1 MTHDNPDPAEALA
14 AIERAQKDV
23 HRKVGAGSWRYDI
36 TYSAVIAGMIGSQ
49 ALSMPLSAIG
59 TMLGVV
65 ALSVMLRRES
75 DRLGV
80 MVTGVSPKR
89 ARWVAFGLG
98 MVLVVMI
105 LGIIVLQHKAPST
118 AVLVAGTAAAMVLA
132 FCIALAASR
141 LWLRVYRRET
151 GVDQ

>member
-1 MTHDNPDPAEALA
+1 MTHDNPDPVEALA
-14 AIERAQKDV
+14 AIQRAQKDV

-49 ALSMPLSAIG
+49 ALGMPLSTLGVAIG
-59 TMLGVV
+59 VMVLMI
-65 ALSVMLRRES
+65 MLRRES

-80 MVTGVSPKR
+80 MVTGVSPRR

-98 MVLVVMI
+98 MVL
-105 LGIIVLQHKAPST
+105 LGMMLAMIVLESKAPSVAILAFGT
-118 AVLVAGTAAAMVLA
+118 AVIMVLS
-132 FCIALAASR
+132 FVVALAASR

-151 GVDQ
+151 GIDQ